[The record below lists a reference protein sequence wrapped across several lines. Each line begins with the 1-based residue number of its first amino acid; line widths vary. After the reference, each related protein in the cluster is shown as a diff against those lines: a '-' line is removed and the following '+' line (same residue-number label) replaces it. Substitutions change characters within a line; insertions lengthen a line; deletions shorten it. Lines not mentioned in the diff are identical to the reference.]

1 MFILTW
7 LCFPQSQTVTRIYF
21 VREHSLHGIIT
32 GVEGIQVMA
41 SIEDKLDRLLV
52 SFKDAKVA
60 SVLESSRMSLFCC

>member
-1 MFILTW
+1 
-7 LCFPQSQTVTRIYF
+7 

-60 SVLESSRMSLFCC
+60 SVLEFSRMSLFYC